1 LSRNPLFESGWEDPG
16 EKGEHLA
23 IVQFPTFH
31 IQRLAGYAK
40 ASVSRRY
47 LEPFNLSLP
56 EWRLLTLI
64 AESSP
69 VSFADI
75 TARTLMDKGQVSR
88 TLRSLQGRSLVEV
101 GPAVER
107 KAAGRG
113 AGVNP
118 RVVVNLLPAGKAL
131 FEQILPVAR
140 EHQARLISLLSL
152 EERRMFLQVVE
163 RLMNFLAEDS
173 RKP

>member
-1 LSRNPLFESGWEDPG
+1 MSRNPLFESGWEDPG
-16 EKGEHLA
+16 EKGERLA

-40 ASVSRRY
+40 ASISRRY
-47 LEPFNLSLP
+47 LEPFGLSLP

-64 AESSP
+64 AEASP
-69 VSFADI
+69 ITFADI

-88 TLRSLQGRSLVEV
+88 TLRALQRRDLVEV
-101 GPAVER
+101 GPVAER
-107 KAAGRG
+107 RTAGRG

-118 RVVVNLLPAGKAL
+118 RVIVSMRPEGQAL
-131 FEQILPVAR
+131 FDRILPVAR
-140 EHQARLISLLSL
+140 EHQARLIALLSA
-152 EERRMFLQVVE
+152 EERRMFLDVVE
-163 RLMNFLAEDS
+163 RLMDYLAEDL